1 MRAREFRQITGL
13 EHARGP
19 IEMDI
24 HARLSALGTAT
35 VGAVAPAMRILDPAI
50 RPLAPGMAAAG
61 TALTVRCLPG
71 DNLALHRAI
80 AAARPGDLLVVDY
93 GASTGSGPFGEIM
106 ALACRMRGIA
116 GLVIDGSVRDSGP
129 IAAAGFPVFARGLNI
144 IGTVK
149 HDPGEIGAPVRVGGV
164 EVATGEI
171 VIADG
176 DAVIVL
182 PAEGIEAVAAAAEAR
197 AAQEA
202 AMMARIRAGE
212 TTLAILGLD
221 PGAGLG
227 AGGPEARMRD

>member
-1 MRAREFRQITGL
+1 MS
-13 EHARGP
+13 
-19 IEMDI
+19 I

-35 VGAVAPAMRILDPAI
+35 VGAVVPAMRIIDPAI

-61 TALTVRCLPG
+61 PALTVRCRPG

-80 AAARPGDLLVVDY
+80 AVARPGDILVVDY
-93 GASTGSGPFGEIM
+93 GASMDSGPFGEIM
-106 ALACRMRGIA
+106 ALACAVRGIA
-116 GLVIDGSVRDSGP
+116 ALVIDGTVRDSGP

-149 HDPGEIGAPVRVGGV
+149 RDPGEIGLPVRVGGV
-164 EVATGEI
+164 EVATGDI

-182 PAEGIEAVAAAAEAR
+182 PAEGIEAVLAAAETR
-197 AAQEA
+197 ATQEA

-221 PGAGLG
+221 AADGGAGSRG
-227 AGGPEARMRD
+227 RD